1 MSLVQWSDD
10 LKTGVCGVDCQH
22 KALIR
27 MLSGLY
33 SIAEKSQDREVVSEA
48 ASLLADF
55 VVEHFQCEEKTM
67 RDIVY
72 PAYES
77 HKKQHDEFAGKVAAI
92 VQHFDESG
100 DNGSLT
106 TSVQSYMVPWLIE
119 HFTKTDKEMA
129 GFIAGGP
136 SGKAA

>member
-1 MSLVQWSDD
+1 MSVVQWSDD
-10 LKTGVCGVDCQH
+10 FKTGVCGVDCQH

-67 RDIVY
+67 RDISY

-77 HKKQHDEFAGKVAAI
+77 HKKQHDEFAGRVANV
-92 VQHFDESG
+92 VQRFDETG
-100 DNGSLT
+100 DNGTLNESI
-106 TSVQSYMVPWLIE
+106 QNYMVPWLTE

-129 GFIAGGP
+129 GFIACVP
-136 SGKAA
+136 SGKVA

>member
-1 MSLVQWSDD
+1 MSIVQWSDD
-10 LKTGVCGVDCQH
+10 FKTGVCGVDCQH

-33 SIAEKSQDREVVSEA
+33 AIAEKTQDREVVAEA

-55 VVEHFQCEEKTM
+55 VAEHFQCEEKTM
-67 RDIVY
+67 RDMNY

-77 HKKQHDEFAGKVAAI
+77 HKEQHDEFAGRVADI
-92 VQHFDESG
+92 VKHFDETG

-106 TSVQSYMVPWLIE
+106 ESVQGYMVPWLIE

-129 GFIAGGP
+129 AFIAGGP